1 MKQCS
6 LVFSLGMITDPKY
19 SLFTYGRNGG
29 WHTFYKPDFVPLF
42 EVEFENPEIEEEAQE
57 VIRNRMLIY
66 FSFFNSSNTFSY
78 RLVVM
83 ISIVY
88 LTLLLPRILLLES
101 LQKKPRK
108 SKKL

>member
-1 MKQCS
+1 MVVTLYYLTNAVGTS

-57 VIRNRMLIY
+57 VIRNTMLIY
-66 FSFFNSSNTFSY
+66 FSFFQFLKY
-78 RLVVM
+78 FFL
-83 ISIVY
+83 
-88 LTLLLPRILLLES
+88 
-101 LQKKPRK
+101 
-108 SKKL
+108 